1 MRERHFELANVS
13 VHDLNPSRPSLQTR
27 TSTEYKIP
35 NAPRTRDSSTTL
47 GTLSSSS
54 RQSSFESVTTAPSFS
69 RFSMRNASTS
79 CDTLP
84 SMTHGNSPP
93 YLRAPPP
100 QSISNVLESNRFR
113 TSAEM
118 PPIFAGRL
126 TDSPIES
133 KLPNLPRRSTDD
145 STLYV
150 CYRQTGAFINYLLF
164 TAVARIFQ

>member
-35 NAPRTRDSSTTL
+35 YTPRTRDSSTTL
-47 GTLSSSS
+47 RTFSSSS
-54 RQSSFESVTTAPSFS
+54 RQSSFESVTTAPSYS
-69 RFSMRNASTS
+69 RLSMLNASTS

-84 SMTHGNSPP
+84 SVIHGASVS
-93 YLRAPPP
+93 YSRAPPP

-113 TSAEM
+113 TSTER
-118 PPIFAGRL
+118 PPIFGGPL

-133 KLPNLPRRSTDD
+133 KLPNIPRRSTDD

-150 CYRQTGAFINYLLF
+150 ISKVL
-164 TAVARIFQ
+164 